1 MISILKFISWP
12 TIAGLLAA
20 WIILDRLLTPG
31 YTAGQQLPTES
42 TSYARAVHTAS
53 PSVVNIYTAKLV
65 KPRRNPL
72 LDDPFF
78 RNFSSAQSQ
87 RQRLEESLGSG
98 VIMSGDGYILTN
110 NHVIAGADA
119 IQVLLQ
125 DGRSA
130 NAKVI
135 GADLATD
142 LAVLQIQLPDLQAVK
157 PGDSEYIRVGDVVL
171 AIGNPLGFG
180 HSVTQGIVS
189 ALGRYGLQANTY
201 EDYIQTDATIHQG
214 NSGGALINTR
224 GELLGINTLIYTTP
238 GDSSAATGI
247 GIGLAIPV
255 NLAMFVMNDL
265 VKYGEVIRG
274 WLGVRV
280 EPVRQLDSN
289 IGQAQALVVV
299 TVSAGSPAAKAGIRL
314 NDIITH
320 IDGEIVTDGRLTMH
334 DIALLRPGDKI
345 NVTVQRN
352 QQSIDLEAVIGSLKQ
367 AQSQPRQSK

>member
-1 MISILKFISWP
+1 MTSILKFISWP

-20 WIILDRLLTPG
+20 WIILDRLLVPG
-31 YTAGQQLPTES
+31 DTASQQLATES
-42 TSYARAVHTAS
+42 ASYAMAVHTAS

-78 RNFSSAQSQ
+78 SKFPAAQSQ

-98 VIMSGDGYILTN
+98 VIMSGEGHILTN
-110 NHVIAGADA
+110 NHVISGADA

-135 GADLATD
+135 GTDPATD
-142 LAVLQIQLPDLQAVK
+142 LAVLQIQLPDLQAFK
-157 PGDSEYIRVGDVVL
+157 PGDSDYIRVGDVVL

-189 ALGRYGLQANTY
+189 ALGRYGLQASTY

-238 GDSSAATGI
+238 SDNSSAATGI

-280 EPVRQLDSN
+280 EPVRQLNSGA
-289 IGQAQALVVV
+289 GQAQALVVV
-299 TVSAGSPAAKAGIRL
+299 AVSAGSPAVKAGIRL

-334 DIALLRPGDKI
+334 HIALLRPGDKI

-367 AQSQPRQSK
+367 AQLQSRQS